1 MTFVKS
7 TDSLL
12 INCSYM
18 NTRDFTNCI
27 PIFPGE
33 DGYVILKSHDAS
45 FYSYLSIT
53 TTLVDEF
60 RSYESTFDFHP
71 SLESGVYN
79 ELLTSLKRNSSSPY
93 IESHLYQITLLRHS
107 ILCRDIFYRFYDGC
121 SKLPLQS
128 QIHIEVGF
136 QDISSNSSS
145 MRPYDSLLTKSF
157 LSQFD
162 SVSILL
168 LCGNLKNLLPCG
180 LHSLKEDLYHNCSFH
195 YHNKRRF
202 GWYVI

>member
-1 MTFVKS
+1 
-7 TDSLL
+7 
-12 INCSYM
+12 M
-18 NTRDFTNCI
+18 NTRDLTNCI

-71 SLESGVYN
+71 SLESSVYN

-93 IESHLYQITLLRHS
+93 IESNLYQITLLRHS

-121 SKLPLQS
+121 SKLPFQS
-128 QIHIEVGF
+128 QIHIEVGS
-136 QDISSNSSS
+136 QNVSSASSLT
-145 MRPYDSLLTKSF
+145 RLCDSLSTKSF
-157 LSQFD
+157 LSLFG
-162 SVSILL
+162 SVSILP
-168 LCGNLKNLLPCG
+168 LCGTLKNWLRCG
-180 LHSLKEDLYHNCSFH
+180 LHSPKEDSSHNYSFH
-195 YHNKRRF
+195 
-202 GWYVI
+202 

>member
-1 MTFVKS
+1 
-7 TDSLL
+7 
-12 INCSYM
+12 M

-93 IESHLYQITLLRHS
+93 IESNLYQITLLRHS

-136 QDISSNSSS
+136 LDISSNSSS
-145 MRPYDSLLTKSF
+145 MRPCDSLLTKSF

-162 SVSILL
+162 SVSIRL
-168 LCGNLKNLLPCG
+168 LCGNLKNLLHCG
-180 LHSLKEDLYHNCSFH
+180 LHSPKEDLYHNCSFH
-195 YHNKRRF
+195 
-202 GWYVI
+202 